1 MSKQSRRPKR
11 AARHV
16 QQKPPVSSTQGW
28 RPSKNLYW
36 LLGVV
41 VAIALIAA
49 ATLAG
54 KGGNANAAGP
64 IKVGA
69 AAPAVTGTDVVTGK
83 TVSSRELAGKPIL
96 YYLSEGVMCQACL
109 VQIQALQQQ
118 AAAIRSGGLQ
128 LVSVT
133 NDDAGTLAQAA
144 HDYKITTPLLADES
158 RSIVKSFGVLGGI
171 PAGVGMHRDTAD
183 HTFILV
189 DSSGKV
195 RFVKDYPSMWIDV
208 NKLLEQLP
216 KVS

>member
-1 MSKQSRRPKR
+1 MSTQSRRPKR
-11 AARHV
+11 ATRHT
-16 QQKPPVSSTQGW
+16 KTPPPVGSGPRR
-28 RPSKNLYW
+28 RPSNTLYW
-36 LLGVV
+36 LGATV
-41 VAIALIAA
+41 VAAGLIAA
-49 ATLAG
+49 ASLVG

-69 AAPAVTGTDVVTGK
+69 VAPVVSGTDVVTGK
-83 TVSSRELAGKPIL
+83 PVSSTKLAGKPIL

-118 AAAIRSGGLQ
+118 AAAIRNGGLQ

-133 NDDAGTLAQAA
+133 NDDAGTLRQAA
-144 HDYKITTPLLADES
+144 QDYRITTPLIADQS

-171 PAGVGMHRDTAD
+171 PFGVGMHNDTAD

-189 DSSGKV
+189 DSSGHV